1 MDDEDDEDDI
11 GGQDDA
17 ESKQDDPDV
26 DESTSKTVRRGGK
39 RKLRDTG
46 KSVANDPLPAQLS
59 KQLTK
64 LLEFVIKYRDKFD
77 QSSLFSLTLTFFSS
91 SEDNRV
97 LSRPFMR
104 LPTQKELPEYYEM
117 IKQPVDFNRI
127 KVRSNFEVL
136 RLDRTLILEKTQ
148 RESLPKPR

>member
-1 MDDEDDEDDI
+1 MNDEDDEDDI

-77 QSSLFSLTLTFFSS
+77 QSSLSSHTLTFFSS

-104 LPTQKELPEYYEM
+104 LPSQKELPEYYEM